1 MWSKIGVGRMTIG
14 KIYYWATLCGKISKS
29 ATIWSIVMAVVF
41 VGVLVSFICS
51 RFDDPYMTEG
61 TQKLISK
68 ITKIITIIFLFV
80 EVVSIVVPSKEDFLI
95 IAMTKDYTPKQVY
108 SMTKQEIKDSI
119 DYFVKEISKVTK
131 GTE

>member
-1 MWSKIGVGRMTIG
+1 MTIG
-14 KIYYWATLCGKISKS
+14 KIYYWAALCGKISNS
-29 ATIWSIVMAVVF
+29 AAVWSIVLAVVF
-41 VGVLVSFICS
+41 AGVLSLFIAS
-51 RFDDPYMTEG
+51 RFDDPYMEEA

-68 ITKIITIIFLFV
+68 ITKIITIIFLCV

-119 DYFVKEISKVTK
+119 DYFIEELSKVAK
-131 GTE
+131 

>member
-1 MWSKIGVGRMTIG
+1 MTIG
-14 KIYYWATLCGKISKS
+14 KIYYWATLCGKISNS
-29 ATIWSIVMAVVF
+29 ATVWSIVMAVVL
-41 VGVLVSFICS
+41 VGALIMYISS
-51 RFDDPYMTEG
+51 RFDDPYISET
-61 TQKLISK
+61 TQKLIGK
-68 ITKIITIIFLFV
+68 ITKIITIIFLCV

>member
-1 MWSKIGVGRMTIG
+1 MTIG
-14 KIYYWATLCGKISKS
+14 KIYYLATLCDKISRS
-29 ATIWSIVMAVVF
+29 ASVWSIVMAVVF
-41 VGVLVSFICS
+41 VGVLVLFITS
-51 RFDDPYMTEG
+51 RFDDPYMAEG
-61 TQKLISK
+61 TQKLIGK
-68 ITKIITIIFLFV
+68 IIKIITIIFLCV

>member
-1 MWSKIGVGRMTIG
+1 MTIG
-14 KIYYWATLCGKISKS
+14 KIYYWSTLCGKISKS

-41 VGVLVSFICS
+41 VGVLVLFICS
-51 RFDDPYMTEG
+51 RFDDPYMMES

>member
-1 MWSKIGVGRMTIG
+1 MVHRIGSG
-14 KIYYWATLCGKISKS
+14 LCG
-29 ATIWSIVMAVVF
+29 VF
-41 VGVLVSFICS
+41 AGFLSLFIAS
-51 RFDDPYMTEG
+51 RFDDPYMEEA

-68 ITKIITIIFLFV
+68 ITKIITIIFLCV